1 MGCSGSTE
9 AGGQTFTDMAATKP
23 ITKAE
28 VEAAIKSWMETFA
41 GLKDEA
47 TAEALISKYYAYG
60 SKETLF
66 KPSVGAASTDK
77 AYAVAYF
84 TKQSAIVQLA
94 TGPPAYEIKQF
105 INTDGGNAIVYGQW
119 TISLKVV
126 PPPVKEKLDMMKV
139 RVRHTFHS
147 CLSPPRTTDGTRA
160 VSASFLFRVQFG
172 LNEDGVSVTF
182 DYTFGFTR
190 VGSDV
195 KLFLH
200 HNLYTPCPQ

>member
-1 MGCSGSTE
+1 MGCSGSTP
-9 AGGQTFTDMAATKP
+9 AGDPTFTDMETTKP

-28 VEAAIKSWMETFA
+28 VEAAIKSWMDTFA

-47 TAEALISKYYAYG
+47 TAEALITKYYAYG

-84 TKQSAIVQLA
+84 TKQSGIVQLA

-119 TISLKVV
+119 TISMKVV

-139 RVRHTFHS
+139 RVMHTS
-147 CLSPPRTTDGTRA
+147 ARARLSPTG
-160 VSASFLFRVQFG
+160 
-172 LNEDGVSVTF
+172 
-182 DYTFGFTR
+182 
-190 VGSDV
+190 
-195 KLFLH
+195 
-200 HNLYTPCPQ
+200 